1 MNTSNKF
8 AVLQVQQPQQPR
20 PKGDKL
26 VTSISGPV
34 PNVPKTVSKEQDND
48 FKQSNS
54 GVSDRNNNNN
64 RVRGGGERGRGG
76 SRGGNRGGRGGNRGG
91 LDRTAQDK
99 LRDPNAPPKR
109 NKRIYDK
116 NSNVPKND
124 SKKGGQGTG
133 NWGNEKEDPQRGADD
148 AKKEVV
154 EGEQSSEVKAEQA
167 VEQEP
172 EEKTITLKEYQEQQ
186 AALAPKID
194 APKRREAGEGE
205 KSDLHKYTVLKKDD
219 EEEEKLLIKPKQA
232 KAKKQQKKQTI
243 ALSDLGVNVAP
254 ADDKRGPRKYN
265 NNNNYNKRPKKV
277 NLPIED
283 TDSFPALK

>member
-8 AVLQVQQPQQPR
+8 AVLQVQGPHQPK

-26 VTSISGPV
+26 VASISGPV
-34 PNVPKTVSKEQDND
+34 SNVPKHSKEQEND
-48 FKQSNS
+48 KQSNNS
-54 GVSDRNNNNN
+54 GVSERNNNNNN
-64 RVRGGGERGRGG
+64 RVRGGGERGRG
-76 SRGGNRGGRGGNRGG
+76 RGGSRGGRGGNRGG
-91 LDRTAQDK
+91 SDRATQDK

-116 NSNVPKND
+116 NSNVPKNE
-124 SKKGGQGTG
+124 SKKGGQGAG
-133 NWGNEKEDPQRGADD
+133 NWGSEEKDPQRGADD
-148 AKKEVV
+148 AKKELA
-154 EGEQSSEVKAEQA
+154 EGEQPEALVAPPVVEQ
-167 VEQEP
+167 QEP
-172 EEKTITLKEYQEQQ
+172 EDKTITLKEYQEQR
-186 AALAPKID
+186 AALAPKVD

-219 EEEEKLLIKPKQA
+219 EEEKLLIKPKKE

-254 ADDKRGPRKYN
+254 ADDKRGPRK
-265 NNNNYNKRPKKV
+265 NNNNYNKKPRKV